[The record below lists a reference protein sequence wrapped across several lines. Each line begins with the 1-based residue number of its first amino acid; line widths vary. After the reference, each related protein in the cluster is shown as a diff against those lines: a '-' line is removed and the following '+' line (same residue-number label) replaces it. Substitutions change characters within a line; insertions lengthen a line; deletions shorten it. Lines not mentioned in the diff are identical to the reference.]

1 MSTDYRFLGKRRP
14 MIEGPEKVSGRTQ
27 YTGDLVLPRMLH
39 ARPVLS
45 PYAHANILSIDAT
58 KARAVPGV
66 VAVLT
71 DQDLP
76 TRNRPLASR
85 NSAVLARE
93 RVVYQGQPVVLV
105 VGETEEA
112 ATDGA
117 ALVEIDYE
125 PLEAIVDPEKAMQD
139 DSPLVWPDGIQSDE
153 DMASMHAAVDRGEE
167 EETKPSNIHGHLH
180 FQRGDAEAGLAASD
194 VVVRRTY
201 RTPSMH
207 QGYLE
212 PHASVADYDAVRKEL
227 TVHTSTQGQYSVR
240 DELAKLLGLSRQRVR
255 VIPMTVGGGF
265 GAKYGIIDPL
275 TAGASMVT
283 GRPVRMVLSRTEDFL
298 ATTPAPASTI
308 ELQMG
313 STAAGVLNGLKAR
326 VVIDNGAFSMSL
338 GGIMGVLIGGY
349 YKCAN
354 VDIECFDVITNKLP
368 AGAYRAPGAPPTSFA
383 LETAMDDIASQLGLD
398 PLEFRMANAAG
409 DGDLMGN
416 GDPWPS
422 LGLRECLERVREHPI
437 WRNRKDAPDE
447 GVGLALGAWPGAA
460 APAAAICRVQGD
472 GTVQVNV
479 GSVDISGL
487 NSSLVLVAA
496 EVLQVHPDKVELV
509 QGDTRGGLFAG
520 ASGGSQTTYSVSTAV
535 RAAAEEA
542 RRQLLHEAADK
553 LEVGEEDLEVADGD
567 VQVKGAPTRRV
578 SIPELAASAESRRG
592 GAGPITGDGR
602 SAMPSNAPGAAA
614 HLCRVRVD
622 RETGEVTLLEYASA
636 QDIGFAMNP
645 MMVEGQIQGGTVQG
659 MGWGLHEAMVHDA
672 DGQLITASFLD
683 YALPSIDV
691 VSDIDVQLVEKPSEH
706 GLNGARIVGEPPVV
720 PGAGA
725 IANAI
730 FHAVGI
736 RLNEIPMTPE
746 RVLAALND

>member
-45 PYAHANILSIDAT
+45 PHAHARIVSIDVAEA
-58 KARAVPGV
+58 KAVPGV

-76 TRNRPLASR
+76 TRNRPIASR

-93 RVVYQGQPVVLV
+93 RVVFQGQPVALV

-117 ALVEIDYE
+117 ALVVVDFE
-125 PLEAIVDPEKAMQD
+125 PLDPVIDPERAMLP
-139 DSPLVWPDGIQSDE
+139 DSPLVWPEGLHEDD
-153 DMASMHAAVDRGEE
+153 DMASMHAAVDAGEE
-167 EETKPSNIHGHLH
+167 EERKPSNVHGHLH

-207 QGYLE
+207 QGYME
-212 PHASVADYDAVRKEL
+212 PHASVADYDPVRKEL
-227 TVHTSTQGQYSVR
+227 TVHTSTQGQYQVR
-240 DELAKLLGLSRQRVR
+240 DELAKLLGLPQQRVR

-275 TAGASMVT
+275 VAGASMVT

-298 ATTPAPASTI
+298 ATTPAPASII
-308 ELQMG
+308 ELQLG
-313 STAAGVLNGLKAR
+313 ATSDGVLNGLKAR
-326 VVIDNGAFSMSL
+326 CVIDNGAFSMSL

-349 YKCAN
+349 YRCAN
-354 VDIECFDVITNKLP
+354 VDIECFDVVTNKLP

-398 PLEFRMANAAG
+398 PLEFRIRNASG

-422 LGLRECLERVREHPI
+422 LGMRECLERMREHPI
-437 WRNRKDAPDE
+437 WRDRTGAPDE
-447 GVGLALGAWPGAA
+447 GVGIALGAWPGAA
-460 APAAAICRVQGD
+460 SPAAAICRVQGD

-496 EVLQVHPDKVELV
+496 EVLQVHPDHVELV

-520 ASGGSQTTYSVSTAV
+520 PSGGSQTTYSVSTAV

-542 RRQLLHEAADK
+542 RRQLFHEAAER
-553 LEVGEEDLEVADGD
+553 LEVGEEDLEMDNGE
-567 VQVKGAPTRRV
+567 VQVKGAPTRRMT
-578 SIPELAASAESRRG
+578 IPELASSAEHRRG
-592 GAGPITGDGR
+592 GQGPITGDGR
-602 SAMPSNAPGAAA
+602 SAMPSNAPGATG
-614 HLCRVRVD
+614 HVVRVRVD
-622 RETGEVTLLEYASA
+622 RETGSVTLLDYASV

-659 MGWGLHEAMVHDA
+659 LGWGLHEAMVHDA

-683 YALPSIDV
+683 YPIPSIDV
-691 VSDIDVQLVEKPSEH
+691 VSNIDVQLVEKPSEH

-730 FHAVGI
+730 FAAVGA
-736 RLNEIPMTPE
+736 RLDEIPMTPE
-746 RVLAALND
+746 RVLAALGD